1 MAIPTLVFSLSF
13 GFIAVVLVLGVITE
27 AWRRGVA
34 MREDLD
40 GLV

>member
-1 MAIPTLVFSLSF
+1 MDFSLSF
-13 GFIAVVLVLGVITE
+13 GFVGLVLVPDVVTGV
-27 AWRRGVA
+27 WRRGVA

>member
-1 MAIPTLVFSLSF
+1 MDFSLSF
-13 GFIAVVLVLGVITE
+13 GFVGLVLVLGVVTGV
-27 AWRRGVA
+27 WRRGVA